1 MPEHM
6 GVNGVDLGGLNI
18 KGLGGLLDDKVDAAD
33 GHLALADHMR
43 DLVHRAVEN
52 LAERTGELIDQRLA
66 AAVFRTRRVWNIP

>member
-6 GVNGVDLGGLNI
+6 GVNGVDLGDLNI
-18 KGLGGLLDDKVDAAD
+18 KGLGSLLDDKVDAAD

-66 AAVFRTRRVWNIP
+66 AAVFRIRRVWNIP